1 MAYGVNENVIEFL
14 TNQQTMTVTF
24 SQGRFIG
31 KVKKLAERY
40 PDEVEIVAE
49 NEDGSIVAHMPVS
62 YLALSNRKKE
72 LTDEE
77 RIAMTERL
85 NRARENIQKH

>member
-1 MAYGVNENVIEFL
+1 MAYGNNENVIEFL

-40 PDEVEIVAE
+40 PDEVKIVTE
-49 NEDGSIVAHMPVS
+49 NKDGSIVAHMPVS
-62 YLALSNRKKE
+62 YLMLSNRKKE

-85 NRARENIQKH
+85 NKARENIQKH